1 MAVIGIDLGT
11 TNSALGVFRDG
22 KAVLVENALGRVL
35 TPSAVAV
42 DESGAIIV
50 GAAALEMEAMHPH
63 RCVSS
68 FKRWMGTDRTVTLS
82 GKTFR
87 AEELSA
93 LVLRSLMAD
102 FEARHDETV
111 TDAVISCPAYFND
124 MQRKATINAARLA
137 GLKVERLINEPT
149 AAVLAYGLE
158 TAQEGRFLV
167 FDLGGG
173 TFDVS
178 ILHKFDGI
186 FEVRA
191 SAGDNFL
198 GGDDFTAIAAKM
210 VARKHGLDFGALS
223 AQDRARLTRVAEGIK
238 TCLTSKPE
246 ITYHLSLSGG
256 DFDGVSTREL
266 FEVECADLLRRLRA
280 PLERT
285 IRDSVLRPSE
295 LDAIVLVG
303 GATRMPMIRQMVARL
318 FGRLPFV
325 TINPDEVVARGATVQ
340 AALKARDASVEDVML
355 TDVCPFTLGI
365 ASQRKRPDGKAE
377 MMVAPIIQRNAMIP
391 ISRHDVFTT
400 VDDNQ
405 SQIKVMVFQGENLKP
420 EHNVHIGSLDVA
432 VPRKPAGQEAID
444 VRFTYDVNGSMEVEV
459 KVVSTGLTKK
469 TIFSNTSGLSESEL
483 EKRFTALNQ
492 LKMAPRDQ
500 QENRELLARA
510 ERLYAEAASE
520 DREMIAQA
528 ILTFTAEIEDQM
540 QRQPEL
546 ARKTFRGLLDRL
558 EQFSFHQD

>member
-11 TNSALGVFRDG
+11 TNSLIGVFRDG
-22 KAVLVENALGRVL
+22 KAELIENSFGKVL

-42 DESGAIIV
+42 DERGEIVV
-50 GAAALEMEAMHPH
+50 GAAAREMEVMHPQL
-63 RCVSS
+63 CVSS

-93 LVLRSLMAD
+93 LVLRSLMD
-102 FEARHDETV
+102 DYRSKFDETV
-111 TDAVISCPAYFND
+111 TEAVISCPAYFND
-124 MQRKATINAARLA
+124 TQRKATINAARLA

-158 TAQEGRFLV
+158 AAEEGQFLV

-191 SAGDNFL
+191 TSGDNFL
-198 GGDDFTAIAAKM
+198 GGDDFTSVVAKIIC
-210 VARKHGLDFGALS
+210 RKHGLELNTVS
-223 AQDRARLTRVAEGIK
+223 AHDRARIVRAADNIK
-238 TCLTSKPE
+238 TG
-246 ITYHLSLSGG
+246 LSSLADVSYRLVLSNG
-256 DFDGVSTREL
+256 DHEGTVTREI
-266 FEVECADLLRRLRA
+266 FELESVDLLRRLRA

-285 IRDSVLRPSE
+285 IRDSVIKPAE

-318 FGRLPFV
+318 FGKLPFV
-325 TINPDEVVARGATVQ
+325 TINPDEVVARGATLQ
-340 AALKARDASVEDVML
+340 AALKARDASVDDMML

-365 ASQRKRPDGKAE
+365 ASQRKRPDGKSE

-391 ISRHDVFTT
+391 ISRHDQFTT
-400 VDDNQ
+400 VEDNQ
-405 SQIKVMVFQGENLKP
+405 GQIRVMVYQGENLKP
-420 EHNVHIGSLDVA
+420 EHNVHIGSVEVQ
-432 VPRKPAGQEAID
+432 VPRKPAGQESID
-444 VRFTYDVNGSMEVEV
+444 VRFTYDVNGALEVEV
-459 KVVSTGLTKK
+459 KVASTGLTR
-469 TIFSNTSGLSESEL
+469 TAVFSNTSGLSEEEL
-483 EKRFTALNQ
+483 ALRFKALNQ
-492 LKMAPRDQ
+492 LKLAPRDQ

-510 ERLYAEAASE
+510 ERLYAEALGQ
-520 DREMIAQA
+520 DREIISHA
-528 ILTFTAEIEDQM
+528 ILEFTASIEDQAL
-540 QRQPEL
+540 RQPEVV
-546 ARKTFRGLLDRL
+546 RQQFRTMLDRF